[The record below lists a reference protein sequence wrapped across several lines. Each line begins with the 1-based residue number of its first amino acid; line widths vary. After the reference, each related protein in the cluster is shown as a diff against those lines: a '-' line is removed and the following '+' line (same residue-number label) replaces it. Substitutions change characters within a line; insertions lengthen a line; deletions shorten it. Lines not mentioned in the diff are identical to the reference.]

1 MPGGESR
8 DERLALNQA
17 LFRDVNARIQN
28 LVLTFED
35 DSGVQSY
42 ACECADLGCSVRID
56 LTRGEYEALSAV
68 YAAARS
74 SFASVTRCGGS
85 SRRSRIARLC
95 RGAPVVASGAVRVE
109 QVDFISIPTR
119 DVRRAVAWYRD
130 VLGLPESVVS
140 EGEVETPNVTLS
152 FWEPGREDLPFVPNT
167 AGFAVRVA
175 DVAEARAELEAEGVE
190 FIAETWDSGVCQFA
204 ACRDPDGNTVI
215 LHRRY
220 APRTARE
227 QT

>member
-1 MPGGESR
+1 VSPDAAVAHGEVVLPG
-8 DERLALNQA
+8 
-17 LFRDVNARIQN
+17 
-28 LVLTFED
+28 
-35 DSGVQSY
+35 
-42 ACECADLGCSVRID
+42 
-56 LTRGEYEALSAV
+56 SA
-68 YAAARS
+68 
-74 SFASVTRCGGS
+74 G
-85 SRRSRIARLC
+85 
-95 RGAPVVASGAVRVE
+95 GAPVVASGAVRVE